1 MGGPVRPARWSWLAV
16 LRSWPIRSS
25 RWAVESRQHAF
36 LGQHLSYQVGN
47 LNVVIARVVHQLLLD
62 AQGFLKGGYK
72 LVADH
77 HTHIVALVPC
87 YASMADDRQAL
98 DRQK

>member
-1 MGGPVRPARWSWLAV
+1 MGGPVRAARWSWLAV
-16 LRSWPIRSS
+16 LRSRPIRSS
-25 RWAVESRQHAF
+25 RWR
-36 LGQHLSYQVGN
+36 LGQYLRYQVGN

-77 HTHIVALVPC
+77 HTHIVTLVPC
-87 YASMADDRQAL
+87 YASMANDRQSL